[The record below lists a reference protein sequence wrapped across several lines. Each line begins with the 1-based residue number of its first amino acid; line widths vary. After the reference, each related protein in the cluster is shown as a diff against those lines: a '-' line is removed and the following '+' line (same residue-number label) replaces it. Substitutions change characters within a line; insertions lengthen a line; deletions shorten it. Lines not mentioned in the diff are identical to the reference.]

1 MALRAASPTARM
13 TSARS
18 RTSPRVSRTDVNVP
32 SVNTHS
38 TAIQFLTLCFVFH
51 HIKTYIN
58 NVIIQCG
65 TTCMAQLMQKA
76 LMDSDGRE
84 KK

>member
-18 RTSPRVSRTDVNVP
+18 RTSLRVSRTDVNVP

-38 TAIQFLTLCFVFH
+38 TAVQFLTLCFVFH
-51 HIKTYIN
+51 HIKKYE
-58 NVIIQCG
+58 QCHNTVWYNLYG
-65 TTCMAQLMQKA
+65 PTHAE
-76 LMDSDGRE
+76 SIDGQ
-84 KK
+84 